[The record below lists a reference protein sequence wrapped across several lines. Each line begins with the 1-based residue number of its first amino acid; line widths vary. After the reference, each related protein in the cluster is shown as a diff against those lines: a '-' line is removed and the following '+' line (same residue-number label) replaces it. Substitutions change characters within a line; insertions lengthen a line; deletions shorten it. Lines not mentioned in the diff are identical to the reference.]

1 MAAKKKTLI
10 IGAGIM
16 GLCSAYYLHKKGHQV
31 TVLEKSNGGQGASFV
46 NAGYLTPSHIVP
58 MSAPGVITKG
68 LSMMMDSKSPFYI
81 KPRWDTDFFKWAWAF
96 HKSSTQVKVDRAAPI
111 IKNINL
117 LSSSLYDEIK
127 ESRDLGDFH
136 LEKKGLL
143 MIYQTDAYG
152 DAEKKVAATAK
163 GFGLEVSHLETDEL
177 KKLHGDTEVIGKG
190 ALHYFCD
197 SHTTPTV
204 FMAKMKEYL
213 LNNGV
218 RIKYGEAVTNFD
230 YSNGVISKVQTEKE
244 TFHPDNVVLAS
255 GSWSNDLVK
264 QLGITLQVQAGKGYC
279 IDVHRP
285 TGIKLPAILM
295 EAKVAI
301 TPMAGFTRFAGTM
314 EFSGVNYDINLNRVE
329 AIAEAVKKFYP
340 SIEITQEEIKN
351 AKCGLRPV
359 SPDGLPYIGKSG
371 HFDNL
376 FITTGHAMM
385 GWSLGPATG
394 KLISEVME
402 ANEPSMDISPFDPD
416 RSFG

>member
-1 MAAKKKTLI
+1 MI
-10 IGAGIM
+10 IGAGVM

-31 TVLEKSNGGQGASFV
+31 TVVEKSMGGQGASFV

-58 MSAPGVITKG
+58 MAAPGVITKG
-68 LSMMMDSKSPFYI
+68 LSMMLDPKSPFYI
-81 KPRWDTDFFKWAWAF
+81 KPRWDFDFFKWAWAF
-96 HKSSTQVKVDRAAPI
+96 HKSSTKEKVDRAAPI
-111 IKNINL
+111 IKDINL
-117 LSSSLYDEIK
+117 LSSKLYDEIK
-127 ESRDLGDFH
+127 EFGDLGDFH

-143 MIYQTDAYG
+143 MIYQTDKYG
-152 DAEKKVAATAK
+152 DAEKKVALKAK
-163 GFGLEVSHLETDEL
+163 EFGLEVSHLETDEL
-177 KKLHGDTEVIGKG
+177 KKLHGDTQVIGKG

-213 LNNGV
+213 LKNGV
-218 RIKYGEAVTNFD
+218 QINYGEAVTKFHS
-230 YSNGVISKVQTEKE
+230 SNGKINKVQSDKE
-244 TFHPDNVVLAS
+244 IYQPDNVVLAS

-264 QLGITLQVQAGKGYC
+264 QLGLTLQVQAGKGYC

-285 TGIKLPAILM
+285 TGIELPAILM

-314 EFSGVNYDINLNRVE
+314 EFSGVNYDINVARVE

-340 SIEITQEEIKN
+340 DIEITRAEIEN

-359 SPDGLPYIGKSG
+359 SPDGLPYIGKTEK
-371 HFDNL
+371 FNNL

-394 KLISEVME
+394 KLISEVMDGE
-402 ANEPSMDISPFDPD
+402 TTSMDITPFDPT
-416 RSFG
+416 RSFD

>member
-1 MAAKKKTLI
+1 MSERRKTLI
-10 IGAGIM
+10 IGAGVM

-58 MSAPGVITKG
+58 LAAPGVITKG
-68 LSMMMDSKSPFYI
+68 LSMMMDPKSPFYI
-81 KPRWDTDFFKWAWAF
+81 KPRWDVDFLKWAWDF
-96 HKSSTQVKVDRAAPI
+96 HKSSTQEKVDKAAPI
-111 IKNINL
+111 IKDINL
-117 LSSSLYDEIK
+117 LSSGLYDEIR
-127 ESRDLGDFH
+127 ESGDLGDFH

-143 MIYQTDAYG
+143 MIYQTDSYG

-163 GFGLEVSHLETDEL
+163 ELGLEVSHLNDDTL
-177 KKLHGDTEVIGKG
+177 KELHGDTQVTGKG

-213 LNNGV
+213 LKKGV
-218 RIKYGEAVTNFD
+218 QINYGEEVKEFD
-230 YSNGVISKVQTEKE
+230 YSNGKIHKVQSDKKTYQ
-244 TFHPDNVVLAS
+244 PDNVVLAS
-255 GSWSNDLVK
+255 GAWSNNLVK
-264 QLGITLQVQAGKGYC
+264 QLGLRLQVQAGKGYC

-285 TGIKLPAILM
+285 TGIELPAILM

-301 TPMAGFTRFAGTM
+301 TPMDGFTRFAGTM
-314 EFSGVNYDINLNRVE
+314 EFSGINFDINMSRVE

-340 SIEITQEEIKN
+340 EIEITPEDIKN

-359 SPDGLPYIGKSG
+359 SPDGLPYIGKMNSLY
-371 HFDNL
+371 NL

-394 KLISEVME
+394 KLISEVIE
-402 ANEPSMDISPFDPD
+402 GDTPSMDIKPFDPS
-416 RSFG
+416 RKFQ